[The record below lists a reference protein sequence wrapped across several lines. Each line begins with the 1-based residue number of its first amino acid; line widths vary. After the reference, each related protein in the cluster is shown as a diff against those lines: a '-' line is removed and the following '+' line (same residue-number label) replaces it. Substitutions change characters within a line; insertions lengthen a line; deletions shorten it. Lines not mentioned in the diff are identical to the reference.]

1 MAAHLEASLCW
12 GAVLSGSACERP
24 TGKSGGSFRDKFC
37 TRCRL
42 RGVTVP
48 AGRVRVP
55 TGICMP
61 ANCHAGGFWNNAI
74 DAWGWPPY
82 RVANQTRDCNGPTL
96 VILKDDCLGVLY
108 GLVPLPSAASDQIS
122 FRVMRTLVPCAFAA
136 PCSPEEPHNDFSTP
150 TTVMTSLPNLAPL
163 PFGAPGWQRQYRCVS
178 LVPCAF
184 AVPCSPEEPHNDFST
199 PTTVMTSLPN
209 LASLPFGAPGWQ
221 RQDRCVSA
229 PARLDSLDSLL
240 LGGTASLDTASAT
253 TSSCGTDSA
262 TGMGSPARLDSL
274 DSLLLGASTSSLASW
289 LLEILDDDQLIPVDL
304 ATALAHASAV
314 VRRGRCGDMQPSGGS
329 LAGPSQE
336 PEAASEEREA
346 PAKETADGLR
356 SSGGATRTE
365 APRASADEAAK
376 TEKERELLAKLG
388 EERMQLGIT
397 AKMLCQG
404 VLALVPHLAT
414 VMSPDEVL
422 SDPERARA
430 LMRELAPTHA

>member
-1 MAAHLEASLCW
+1 
-12 GAVLSGSACERP
+12 
-24 TGKSGGSFRDKFC
+24 
-37 TRCRL
+37 
-42 RGVTVP
+42 
-48 AGRVRVP
+48 
-55 TGICMP
+55 MP

-82 RVANQTRDCNGPTL
+82 RVANQTRDCKGPTL

-150 TTVMTSLPNLAPL
+150 TTVAPL

-199 PTTVMTSLPN
+199 PTTVMTSLPF

-262 TGMGSPARLDSL
+262 TGMGSPAA
-274 DSLLLGASTSSLASW
+274 ASTSSLASW

-304 ATALAHASAV
+304 ATGLAHASAV

-365 APRASADEAAK
+365 APRA
-376 TEKERELLAKLG
+376 ERELLAKLG

-430 LMRELAPTHA
+430 LMRELARTHA

>member
-1 MAAHLEASLCW
+1 
-12 GAVLSGSACERP
+12 
-24 TGKSGGSFRDKFC
+24 
-37 TRCRL
+37 
-42 RGVTVP
+42 
-48 AGRVRVP
+48 
-55 TGICMP
+55 
-61 ANCHAGGFWNNAI
+61 
-74 DAWGWPPY
+74 
-82 RVANQTRDCNGPTL
+82 
-96 VILKDDCLGVLY
+96 
-108 GLVPLPSAASDQIS
+108 
-122 FRVMRTLVPCAFAA
+122 
-136 PCSPEEPHNDFSTP
+136 
-150 TTVMTSLPNLAPL
+150 
-163 PFGAPGWQRQYRCVS
+163 
-178 LVPCAF
+178 
-184 AVPCSPEEPHNDFST
+184 
-199 PTTVMTSLPN
+199 
-209 LASLPFGAPGWQ
+209 
-221 RQDRCVSA
+221 
-229 PARLDSLDSLL
+229 
-240 LGGTASLDTASAT
+240 
-253 TSSCGTDSA
+253 
-262 TGMGSPARLDSL
+262 MGSPARLDSL
-274 DSLLLGASTSSLASW
+274 DSLLLAASTSSLASW